1 MSFVL
6 FPSCRFLLL
15 QILGITILLLNFCV
29 LNVKYDLEELI
40 ILKGLTL
47 NFFFFLLTIFL
58 KRKKTI
64 FFFTLTQHSSRLFL
78 EYPREGLRRC

>member
-47 NFFFFLLTIFL
+47 NFFFLLTIFL
-58 KRKKTI
+58 KRKKNI
-64 FFFTLTQHSSRLFL
+64 FFSL
-78 EYPREGLRRC
+78 

>member
-47 NFFFFLLTIFL
+47 NFFFFTYYIP
-58 KRKKTI
+58 KKKKNH